1 MTEVLRYLDDD
12 YYQFGVIPAI
22 YPLKGTEFAEMY
34 CDFKSH
40 IVEIPGTEFNIR
52 RDDYI
57 YSEDP
62 VMREFQIRF
71 IEGVDEAVEK
81 FIEENEVR
89 HANAASLAYF
99 KCMFATKLVQELKEE
114 VKDGDVQWS
123 TDNTAGAGRIYAEKA
138 VLQKNNSY
146 RDEPSEELRI
156 ELNTVASIP
165 GDESRHKLV

>member
-1 MTEVLRYLDDD
+1 MK
-12 YYQFGVIPAI
+12 P
-22 YPLKGTEFAEMY
+22 
-34 CDFKSH
+34 S
-40 IVEIPGTEFNIR
+40 
-52 RDDYI
+52 
-57 YSEDP
+57 
-62 VMREFQIRF
+62 
-71 IEGVDEAVEK
+71 
-81 FIEENEVR
+81 
-89 HANAASLAYF
+89 
-99 KCMFATKLVQELKEE
+99 KEE